1 MRRPLVRPAPPSR
14 ALGLGFAAA
23 TWHAAKAFAG
33 LLVRTVRAY
42 MDDHC
47 ATYAAAIA
55 YYAIFSLVPL
65 TLVTLSVLSL
75 VIDTERTTD
84 FIFRQL
90 PLEETSTVR
99 AQVEQVVRR
108 AREVSGAGL
117 AIGIAT
123 LLWSSSGIF
132 TAIRRG
138 LFVAARGREGR
149 PFYFAKLFDFA
160 LIPALGLL
168 ILLTVA
174 AMAAAQIA
182 VEQVGEFS
190 AIGLDTAATTR
201 IVTTAVTAI
210 ASFSGFVLLY
220 RYIPRPTPSW
230 RQALFG
236 AVFATVLFEISKYS
250 YTIVLELTP
259 FTRDTALYAGFGTAL
274 TFLLW
279 MFINASIL
287 LLGAEF
293 GRTATAGRRAR
304 LDRSTEGFFHPFG

>member
-1 MRRPLVRPAPPSR
+1 MPVLGH
-14 ALGLGFAAA
+14 GLGVAAA
-23 TWHAAKAFAG
+23 VWAISRRVAR

-65 TLVTLSVLSL
+65 ALVTLSVLGL
-75 VIDTERTTD
+75 VVDTKRITD
-84 FIFRQL
+84 FVFNQL
-90 PLEETSTVR
+90 PLKETDSVR
-99 AQVEQVVRR
+99 ANVEEIVRR
-108 AREVSGAGL
+108 AREVSVAGL
-117 AIGIAT
+117 GIGIVT

-138 LFVAARGREGR
+138 LFVAARGREAR
-149 PFYFAKLFDFA
+149 PFYFAKLTDFA

-168 ILLTVA
+168 ILLTVG
-174 AMAAAQIA
+174 AMAAVQITI
-182 VEQVGEFS
+182 EQVGDLGQF
-190 AIGLDTAATTR
+190 GL
-201 IVTTAVTAI
+201 TTAVATRAVTTVVI
-210 ASFSGFVLLY
+210 GGASLAGFLLLY
-220 RYIPRPTPSW
+220 HFVPRPRPSW
-230 RQALFG
+230 RQTALS
-236 AVFATVLFEISKYS
+236 ASFATVLFEISKYS
-250 YTIVLELTP
+250 YTILLEITP

-293 GRTATAGRRAR
+293 GRAASAGRKVK